1 MANTDNPNGFSFVKS
16 LAGHAELVQGL
27 VPKSTKI
34 TKGDAVIE
42 DATSAGYVDIATTS
56 SGLLL
61 GVAAE
66 SVSTTAATTDTIL
79 FYPAIPTNIFEVQ
92 CVSSYAQT
100 MMYSDCDIY
109 GTTGAMEVNESNST
123 EGVCY
128 IVGKDP
134 NSELGLN
141 TRVHVAII
149 RSSYLPLL
157 AAK

>member
-1 MANTDNPNGFSFVKS
+1 MANTDNPNGFNFVKS

-27 VPKSTKI
+27 VAVSTKI

-42 DATSAGYVDIATTS
+42 DATSAGYVDVAATDS
-56 SGLLL
+56 DLLL
-61 GVAAE
+61 GIAAE
-66 SVSTTAATTDTIL
+66 SVSTTASTTDTVL
-79 FYPAIPTNIFEVQ
+79 FYPGIPTNIFE
-92 CVSSYAQT
+92 AQT
-100 MMYSDCDIY
+100 DGTFAQTQMYHECDII
-109 GTTGAMEVNESNST
+109 GSTGIFEINEDDST

-134 NSELGLN
+134 NSEIGDN
-141 TRVHVAII
+141 TRVHVSII